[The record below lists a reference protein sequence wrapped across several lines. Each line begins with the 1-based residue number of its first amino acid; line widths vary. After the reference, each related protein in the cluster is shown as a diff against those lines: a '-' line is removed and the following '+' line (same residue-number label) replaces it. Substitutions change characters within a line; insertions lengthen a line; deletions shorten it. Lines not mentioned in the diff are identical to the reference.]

1 MRILIFGQPRTGTT
15 ALEFQLASLF
25 HVPGLLEPLHV
36 LANRTHHRAW
46 ATALDRGVAKILTN
60 HVISEPRVDI
70 REIISLGVF
79 DHIVIT
85 ARRDLTASCLSY
97 YYAERVTEQYQWQSQ
112 ESVSDTQFWCDPTFV
127 RRNFLAELD
136 LYSEIVGW
144 LNQQG
149 IGYSKMFYEDYCVDQ
164 LPCTLAGQTFRIT
177 DIPQDF
183 QNSKIDYEILC
194 ENHDEIDNII
204 TDHLDQ
210 YRWVRNTLF
219 NHNLTAT

>member
-25 HVPGLLEPLHV
+25 HVPGLLEPLHK
-36 LANRTHHRAW
+36 LANRTHYRAW

-97 YYAERVTEQYQWQSQ
+97 YHAERVTGQYQWQSQ
-112 ESVSDTQFWCDPTFV
+112 EPVSDMRFRCDPTFIQH
-127 RRNFLAELD
+127 NFLVELD
-136 LYSEIVGW
+136 LYLETIGW

-183 QNSKIDYEILC
+183 RNSKIDYKILC
-194 ENHDEIDNII
+194 ENYNEIDNII

-210 YRWVRNTLF
+210 YWWVRNTLL